1 MYQLLKSKKNLVPIY
16 RKEFREVAKGCGIK
30 YRNKIP
36 SEEFKAVLRYLPLY
50 RRRNVEVRDGT
61 QFCKVYDSIKEAV
74 KDFGISNS
82 SSIQYAIDHER
93 PWSRG
98 DLMRKNSGLEKL
110 KKLNLE
116 K

>member
-16 RKEFREVAKGCGIK
+16 TEGFREVAKGCGIK

-50 RRRNVEVRDGT
+50 RRRNVEVRDRT
-61 QFCKVYDSIKEAV
+61 QFCKVYDSKEAV

-82 SSIQYAIDHER
+82 SSIKYAIDHER
-93 PWSRG
+93 LWSRG
-98 DLMRKNSGLEKL
+98 DLMRKHSGLEKL
-110 KKLNLE
+110 KKLNL
-116 K
+116 KK